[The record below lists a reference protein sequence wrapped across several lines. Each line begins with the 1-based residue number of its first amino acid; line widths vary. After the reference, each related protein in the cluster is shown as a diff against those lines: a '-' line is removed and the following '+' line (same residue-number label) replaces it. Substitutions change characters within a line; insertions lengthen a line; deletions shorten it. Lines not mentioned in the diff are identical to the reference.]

1 MQVGWD
7 AQTMLPPSIS
17 IHVMVMVGVLLASRS
32 RHYRV
37 IITKVVN
44 TAAAGGS
51 VERVLSA
58 ESWQVLAKCEEAVL
72 AFRKLE

>member
-7 AQTMLPPSIS
+7 AQAMLPPSIS

-44 TAAAGGS
+44 TAAAGRRERRARTFG
-51 VERVLSA
+51 RVLAGVGKVRRSRA
-58 ESWQVLAKCEEAVL
+58 GFS
-72 AFRKLE
+72 